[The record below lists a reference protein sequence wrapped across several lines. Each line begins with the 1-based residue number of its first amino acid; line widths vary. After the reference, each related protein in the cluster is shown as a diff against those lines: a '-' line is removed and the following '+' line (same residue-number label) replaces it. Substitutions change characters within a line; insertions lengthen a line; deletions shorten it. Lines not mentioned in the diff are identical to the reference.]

1 MLEGI
6 NTTLSVFFI
15 TLIISI
21 PLGILVAF
29 LRISKN
35 KLISKIA
42 NIYIL
47 IMRGTPLLLQL
58 VFVFFGLPLLGII
71 FDRFEAVIVAF
82 SLNYA
87 AYFAEIF
94 RGGIQSIDEGQYEGA
109 FVLGFSKFEMYRKII
124 FPQVIKRVYAAYF
137 AEIFRGGI
145 QSIDEGQYEGA
156 FVLGFSKFEMY
167 RKIIFPQVIKRVLPA
182 MSNEIITL
190 IKDTSIVY
198 AIGLNDILRI
208 AQIAQNQQASI
219 IPLMEAGAIYLV
231 LIAILTQIL
240 RKIESKYAYYR

>member
-124 FPQVIKRVYAAYF
+124 FPQVIKRV
-137 AEIFRGGI
+137 
-145 QSIDEGQYEGA
+145 
-156 FVLGFSKFEMY
+156 LT
-167 RKIIFPQVIKRVLPA
+167 A

>member
-1 MLEGI
+1 MLEGLS
-6 NTTLSVFFI
+6 TTLSVFFI

-21 PLGILVAF
+21 PLGILIAF
-29 LRISKN
+29 SRISKN

-109 FVLGFSKFEMYRKII
+109 S
-124 FPQVIKRVYAAYF
+124 
-137 AEIFRGGI
+137 
-145 QSIDEGQYEGA
+145 
-156 FVLGFSKFEMY
+156 VLGFSKFEMY

-198 AIGLNDILRI
+198 TIGLNDVLRI

-219 IPLMEAGAIYLV
+219 LPLMEAGLIYLV
-231 LIAILTQIL
+231 LIGILTQIL
-240 RKIESKYAYYR
+240 KKIENKYAYYR

>member
-1 MLEGI
+1 MLEGLKI
-6 NTTLSVFFI
+6 TLSVFFI
-15 TLIISI
+15 TLIISVS
-21 PLGILVAF
+21 LGIMIAF
-29 LRISKN
+29 LRLSK
-35 KLISKIA
+35 SKIIRQMA

-58 VFVFFGLPLLGII
+58 VFVFFGLPLIGII
-71 FDRFEAVIVAF
+71 FDRFDAVIVAF

-94 RGGIQSIDEGQYEGA
+94 RGGIQSID
-109 FVLGFSKFEMYRKII
+109 K
-124 FPQVIKRVYAAYF
+124 
-137 AEIFRGGI
+137 
-145 QSIDEGQYEGA
+145 GQYEGA

-182 MSNEIITL
+182 MSNEVITL
-190 IKDTSIVY
+190 IKDTAIVY

-219 IPLMEAGAIYLV
+219 VPLIEAGAVYLV
-231 LIAILTQIL
+231 LIGILTIMFK
-240 RKIESKYAYYR
+240 KIENKYAYYR

>member
-1 MLEGI
+1 MLEGLKI
-6 NTTLSVFFI
+6 TLSVFFI
-15 TLIISI
+15 TLILSI
-21 PLGILVAF
+21 PMGVIIAF
-29 LRISKN
+29 LRLSKN
-35 KLISKIA
+35 KIISKIA

-58 VFVFFGLPLLGII
+58 VFVFFGLPLMGIV

-82 SLNYA
+82 ALNYA

-94 RGGIQSIDEGQYEGA
+94 RGGLESIDKGQ
-109 FVLGFSKFEMYRKII
+109 F
-124 FPQVIKRVYAAYF
+124 
-137 AEIFRGGI
+137 
-145 QSIDEGQYEGA
+145 EGA

-182 MSNEIITL
+182 MSNEVITL
-190 IKDTSIVY
+190 IKDTAIVY

-219 IPLMEAGAIYLV
+219 LPLLEAGLIYLALIGV
-231 LIAILTQIL
+231 LTLMFK
-240 RKIESKYAYYR
+240 KIENKYAYYR

>member
-1 MLEGI
+1 MLEGLKI
-6 NTTLSVFFI
+6 TLSVFFI
-15 TLIISI
+15 TLILSI
-21 PLGILVAF
+21 PMGVIIAF
-29 LRISKN
+29 LRLSKN
-35 KLISKIA
+35 KIISKIA

-58 VFVFFGLPLLGII
+58 VFVFFGLPLMGIV

-82 SLNYA
+82 ALNYA

-94 RGGIQSIDEGQYEGA
+94 RGGLESIDKGQFEGT
-109 FVLGFSKFEMYRKII
+109 
-124 FPQVIKRVYAAYF
+124 
-137 AEIFRGGI
+137 
-145 QSIDEGQYEGA
+145 

-182 MSNEIITL
+182 MSNEVITL
-190 IKDTSIVY
+190 IKDTAIVY

-219 IPLMEAGAIYLV
+219 LPLLEAGLIYLA
-231 LIAILTQIL
+231 LIGILTL
-240 RKIESKYAYYR
+240 MFKKIENKYAYYR

>member
-1 MLEGI
+1 MLEGLKI
-6 NTTLSVFFI
+6 TLSVFFI
-15 TLIISI
+15 TLILSI
-21 PLGILVAF
+21 PLGVIIAF
-29 LRISKN
+29 LRLSKN
-35 KLISKIA
+35 KIISKIA

-58 VFVFFGLPLLGII
+58 VFVFFGLPLMGIV

-82 SLNYA
+82 ALNYA

-94 RGGIQSIDEGQYEGA
+94 IGGLESIDKGQ
-109 FVLGFSKFEMYRKII
+109 FE
-124 FPQVIKRVYAAYF
+124 V
-137 AEIFRGGI
+137 
-145 QSIDEGQYEGA
+145 A

-182 MSNEIITL
+182 MSNEVITL
-190 IKDTSIVY
+190 IKDTAIVY

-219 IPLMEAGAIYLV
+219 LPLLEAGLIYLA
-231 LIAILTQIL
+231 LIGILTL
-240 RKIESKYAYYR
+240 MFKKIENKYAYYR

>member
-124 FPQVIKRVYAAYF
+124 FPQVIKRV
-137 AEIFRGGI
+137 
-145 QSIDEGQYEGA
+145 
-156 FVLGFSKFEMY
+156 
-167 RKIIFPQVIKRVLPA
+167 LPA

>member
-6 NTTLSVFFI
+6 STTLSVFFI

-124 FPQVIKRVYAAYF
+124 FPQVIKRV
-137 AEIFRGGI
+137 
-145 QSIDEGQYEGA
+145 
-156 FVLGFSKFEMY
+156 
-167 RKIIFPQVIKRVLPA
+167 LPA

-231 LIAILTQIL
+231 LIAILTQML
-240 RKIESKYAYYR
+240 RKIENKYAYYR

>member
-1 MLEGI
+1 MLEGLKI
-6 NTTLSVFFI
+6 TLSVFFI

-21 PLGILVAF
+21 PLGIMIAF
-29 LRISKN
+29 LRLSKN
-35 KLISKIA
+35 KIISQIA
-42 NIYIL
+42 NLYIL

-58 VFVFFGLPLLGII
+58 VFVFFGLPLIGII
-71 FDRFEAVIVAF
+71 FDRFDAVIVAF

-94 RGGIQSIDEGQYEGA
+94 RGGIQSID
-109 FVLGFSKFEMYRKII
+109 K
-124 FPQVIKRVYAAYF
+124 
-137 AEIFRGGI
+137 
-145 QSIDEGQYEGA
+145 GQYEGA

-182 MSNEIITL
+182 MSNEVITL
-190 IKDTSIVY
+190 IKDTAIVY

-219 IPLMEAGAIYLV
+219 VPLIEAGGVYLV
-231 LIAILTQIL
+231 LIGILTIMFK
-240 RKIESKYAYYR
+240 KIENKYAYYR